1 MPTWSLPSRAQ
12 SPHVPQQIAAA
23 LQRTSDPWKDTAQ
36 LNGGQRP
43 YKYRM
48 NRLPDEDGRAAK
60 LDERCA
66 GSFHER
72 DFPIRETSFFP
83 CLLSEHP
90 RHLSRCLSLS
100 FFFRLQLNMFLSS
113 PLINSASRSIR
124 ETALQLQCL
133 NGHEIFEAPK
143 INHHGLIKYVSLCL
157 SH

>member
-60 LDERCA
+60 LDERCQPGGKSA
-66 GSFHER
+66 RSCVLVREAFTNATSQYAKPRSF
-72 DFPIRETSFFP
+72 
-83 CLLSEHP
+83 L
-90 RHLSRCLSLS
+90 
-100 FFFRLQLNMFLSS
+100 
-113 PLINSASRSIR
+113 A
-124 ETALQLQCL
+124 
-133 NGHEIFEAPK
+133 
-143 INHHGLIKYVSLCL
+143 Y
-157 SH
+157 